1 MRKAPPKVLV
11 TFSLKTNKTILNS
24 CSFSFLHSARQLT
37 ISRHT
42 PSLEEPDILKV
53 IVTKPWY
60 PKTVRGKI
68 RLADVVDQLME
79 VLENCDP
86 DTYSE
91 ARQDVVNIYR
101 CALSVGTR
109 KIFCIL

>member
-1 MRKAPPKVLV
+1 M
-11 TFSLKTNKTILNS
+11 
-24 CSFSFLHSARQLT
+24 
-37 ISRHT
+37 
-42 PSLEEPDILKV
+42 

-68 RLADVVDQLME
+68 HLADVVDQLME

-101 CALSVGTR
+101 CALSVVLEKSFVFCDCVIFFCFR
-109 KIFCIL
+109 KCVCVCVCVCVLVYDMMSCA